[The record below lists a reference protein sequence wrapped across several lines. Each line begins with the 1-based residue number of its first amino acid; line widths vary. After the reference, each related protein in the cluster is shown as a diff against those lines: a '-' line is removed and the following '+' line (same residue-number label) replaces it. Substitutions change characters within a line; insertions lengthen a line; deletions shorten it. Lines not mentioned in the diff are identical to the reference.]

1 MEDLEI
7 SNSELSQK
15 IVDLVESGNRLEIQ
29 NNLAKALEK
38 YNEAWGLLPAPAT
51 KWDLANW
58 ISACISGLFFDV
70 GNYTEAKPWAAIAM
84 ETKPPRET
92 SSFINFAKICYELGE
107 KELAIEYFDKAFKL
121 GKKRAFQGFDKK
133 YLNYYLENIKV

>member
-1 MEDLEI
+1 MEDLDI

-29 NNLAKALEK
+29 NNHAKALEK
-38 YNEAWGLLPAPAT
+38 YNEAWGLLPAPPT

-58 ISACISGLFFDV
+58 ISSCISHVFVDL
-70 GNYTEAKPWAAIAM
+70 GNYTEARQWAVIAM

-92 SSFINFAKICYELGE
+92 SSFIDFAIICHKLGE
-107 KELAIEYFDKAFKL
+107 KELAIEYFDKAYKL
-121 GKKRAFQGFDKK
+121 GKKRAFQGYDNKHLNF
-133 YLNYYLENIKV
+133 YLDNIEV